1 MVEQRQTRRALHLEY
16 EFDRLFASK
25 LELAYD
31 ILVPDRV
38 RIVGSAKVTGAG
50 DEERSDLRSCV
61 FGQTAGGEHDRQSYQ
76 TAALVTFAHEQKFD
90 VPQEWVFED
99 DGYRGR

>member
-1 MVEQRQTRRALHLEY
+1 MAEQRQTRRALHLEY
-16 EFDRLFASK
+16 EFDRLLATK

-38 RIVGSAKVTGAG
+38 RIVGSAKVRGAG

-61 FGQTAGGEHDRQSYQ
+61 VGQTAGGEHDRQPDGSAGGIPPR
-76 TAALVTFAHEQKFD
+76 AAVRR
-90 VPQEWVFED
+90 
-99 DGYRGR
+99 YRRNGFSKTMAIAGQN

>member
-1 MVEQRQTRRALHLEY
+1 MVERRQRRRTLHLEY
-16 EFDRLFASK
+16 EFDRLLASK

-38 RIVGSAKVTGAG
+38 RIIGSAKMTGAS

-61 FGQTAGGEHDRQSYQ
+61 IGQTAGGEHDRQPDGGTGDICPRVTVRR
-76 TAALVTFAHEQKFD
+76 TAGMGF
-90 VPQEWVFED
+90 
-99 DGYRGR
+99 RR

>member
-1 MVEQRQTRRALHLEY
+1 MVERQQIRRALHLEY
-16 EFDRLFASK
+16 EFDRLLASR

-38 RIVGSAKVTGAG
+38 RILGSAKVTGAS

-61 FGQTAGGEHDRQSYQ
+61 IGQTAGGEHDRQSDGGAGDIRSRAKVRR
-76 TAALVTFAHEQKFD
+76 TAGMGF
-90 VPQEWVFED
+90 
-99 DGYRGR
+99 RR